1 MPFNP
6 DSKRP
11 FGLPQAAFTAVWAI
25 EGIYSIYAIS
35 VHARLLFIGKQIFMV
50 LVVLYD
56 ILIFMFLEIFV
67 INFVSLHA
75 YLKEIHSVF
84 LLMSEPSIS
93 TLIF

>member
-1 MPFNP
+1 
-6 DSKRP
+6 
-11 FGLPQAAFTAVWAI
+11 
-25 EGIYSIYAIS
+25 
-35 VHARLLFIGKQIFMV
+35 MV

-67 INFVSLHA
+67 INIVSLHA
-75 YLKEIHSVF
+75 YLKEIHSLF